1 MFILTLEDLKW
12 DILNYRGSDS
22 SNISNVQFKTIINNI
37 RNNSVIELKHYD
49 IDNQ

>member
-22 SNISNVQFKTIINNI
+22 SNISNVHRYKQLLITYETI
-37 RNNSVIELKHYD
+37 V
-49 IDNQ
+49 